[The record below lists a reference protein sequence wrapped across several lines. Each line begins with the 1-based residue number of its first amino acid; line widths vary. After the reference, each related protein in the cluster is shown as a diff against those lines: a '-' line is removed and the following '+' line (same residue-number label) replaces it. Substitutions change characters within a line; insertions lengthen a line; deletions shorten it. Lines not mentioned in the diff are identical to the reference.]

1 MRRRFAVLPVL
12 SFLLL
17 AVGPLAP
24 VQAVSSTGSHIRHED
39 LRSRADFESQ
49 SGQAGASRK
58 AAPLTSSRQP
68 QATRLV
74 GPNVRVNAQQQAFPN
89 GLIGRSE
96 TTIASSADGQLIAV
110 GFNNAQGFCGAP
122 FGAACTAPRNPGL
135 SGFAFSTDG
144 GATFTDRGVGVF
156 GNVFTRGDPWL
167 DRGGPDDGTFF
178 YANLAVDATTGADLG
193 VSIHRGHFAGSNFV
207 FDDVRLL
214 RPTRPTD
221 FLDKEAIAVAK
232 DGSGTAVVS
241 LTNFI
246 ETCNVPE
253 NGFGQIEV
261 WRTHDG
267 GDTWQG
273 PVVVS
278 ADRTFVTDPADP
290 ECGTGG
296 IRQQSSVP
304 AIGPNGEV
312 YVAWSFGPTA
322 NPDGTSSTEAQIRVA
337 RSLDGGV
344 TFNAPVTAAEIN
356 SMRQNPLVGYNRN
369 RINDH
374 PRIAVA
380 TSGPNKGRVFVT
392 FYSAVDTADFPG
404 NVPCPAGVPATA
416 TCVAQS
422 LISSQA
428 FVSFS
433 DDQGSTWSQPR
444 PIAPRVPE
452 AGVKRLWPV
461 ISVEPTGLVDVT
473 YYESQEVAA
482 SDSSACTVRVSRTP
496 LIFRTGASHSFVN
509 TVWVQSTDG
518 GKTFSTPTL
527 VSSVTSDW
535 CATFSN
541 ITPNFGDYIG
551 SVSVNRRVLSTWADA
566 RNVLPTI
573 TPNHIAD
580 TFYATGFGS

>member
-1 MRRRFAVLPVL
+1 MGKHLMVLPVL
-12 SFLLL
+12 SLLL
-17 AVGPLAP
+17 LTLGPPTPA
-24 VQAVSSTGSHIRHED
+24 QAGTTHSKIRHEE
-39 LRSRADFESQ
+39 LRSRVDFDPQ
-49 SGQAGASRK
+49 PGASGAGSK
-58 AAPLTSSRQP
+58 ARSTHSALQPL
-68 QATRLV
+68 ATPSV

-96 TTIASSADGQLIAV
+96 TTVASSADGQLIAV
-110 GFNNAQGFCGAP
+110 GFNDAQGFCGAP
-122 FGAACTAPRNPGL
+122 FGAACTPAPNPGL

-144 GATFTDRGVGVF
+144 GTTFVDRGVGVF

-167 DRGGPDDGTFF
+167 DRGGVDAQTFF
-178 YANLAVDATTGADLG
+178 YANLAVDAKTGADLG
-193 VSIHRGHFAGSNFV
+193 VSIHRGHFAGGDFG
-207 FDDVRLL
+207 FDDVHVLP
-214 RPTRPTD
+214 PTRPGD
-221 FLDKEAIAVAK
+221 GLDKEAIAVAK
-232 DGSGTAVVS
+232 DGTGLGIVS

-246 ETCNVPE
+246 QTCNIPE

-290 ECGTGG
+290 ECGTSG

-312 YVAWSFGPTA
+312 YVTWSFGPTA
-322 NPDGTSSTEAQIRVA
+322 NPDGTSSTEALIKVA
-337 RSLDGGV
+337 RSLDGGA
-344 TFNAPVTAAEIN
+344 TFEAPVTAAEIN

-380 TSGPNKGRVFVT
+380 TSGPHTGRVFLT

-404 NVPCPAGVPATA
+404 NVPCPAGLPAA
-416 TCVAQS
+416 AICVAQS

-428 FVSFS
+428 FLSFS
-433 DDQGSTWSQPR
+433 DDRGSTWSEPR
-444 PIAPRVPE
+444 RIAPRVPE
-452 AGVKRLWPV
+452 TGVKELWPV
-461 ISVEPTGLVDVT
+461 VSVEPTGVVDVT

-482 SDSSACTVRVSRTP
+482 PDGSACTVRVSRTP
-496 LIFRTGASHSFVN
+496 LIFRTGQAHSFAD
-509 TVWVQSTDG
+509 TFWVQSFDG
-518 GKTFSTPTL
+518 GSTFSAPTR
-527 VSSVTSDW
+527 VTSVTSDW

-541 ITPNFGDYIG
+541 VTPNFGDYVG
-551 SVSVNRRVLSTWADA
+551 SVSVDRRVLSTWADS
-566 RNVLPTI
+566 RNVLPNL

>member
-1 MRRRFAVLPVL
+1 M
-12 SFLLL
+12 
-17 AVGPLAP
+17 
-24 VQAVSSTGSHIRHED
+24 QAIGSTRSQIRHED
-39 LRSRADFESQ
+39 LRSRADFDPQ
-49 SGQAGASRK
+49 PAQAGASRK
-58 AAPLTSSRQP
+58 ALSLSPSAQTL
-68 QATRLV
+68 ATPSV
-74 GPNVRVNAQQQAFPN
+74 GSNVRVNAQQQASPN

-96 TTIASSADGQLIAV
+96 TTVASSADGQLIAV

-122 FGAACTAPRNPGL
+122 FGAACTPPQNPGL
-135 SGFAFSTDG
+135 SGFAYSTDG
-144 GATFTDRGVGVF
+144 GASFVDRGVGVL

-167 DRGGPDDGTFF
+167 DRGGRDSETFF

-193 VSIHRGHFAGSNFV
+193 VSVHRGHFAGSNFA
-207 FDDVRLL
+207 FDDVHILG
-214 RPTRPTD
+214 PTKPTD

-232 DGSGTAVVS
+232 DGSGLGVVS
-241 LTNFI
+241 LTNFA
-246 ETCNVPE
+246 ETCNIPE

-278 ADRTFVTDPADP
+278 PDQTFVTNPADP

-322 NPDGTSSTEAQIRVA
+322 NPDGTSSTQALIKVA

-344 TFNAPVTAAEIN
+344 TFGAPVVAGEIN

-374 PRIAVA
+374 PRVAVA
-380 TSGPNKGRVFVT
+380 TNGPHKGRVFLT
-392 FYSAVDTADFPG
+392 YYSAVNTAEFPG
-404 NVPCPAGVPATA
+404 NVACPAGLPAGA

-428 FVSFS
+428 FLSFS
-433 DDQGSTWSQPR
+433 DDQGLTWSDPR
-444 PIAPRVPE
+444 RIGPKVPE

-461 ISVEPTGLVDVT
+461 VSVEPTGVVDLT

-482 SDSSACTVRVSRTP
+482 ADGSACTVRVNRTP
-496 LIFRTGASHSFVN
+496 LIFRTGSSHSFVN
-509 TVWVQSTDG
+509 AFWVQSFDG
-518 GKTFSTPTL
+518 GNTFTAPIA

-541 ITPNFGDYIG
+541 VTPNFGDYIG
-551 SVSVNRRVLSTWADA
+551 SVSVDRRVLSTWADA
-566 RNVLPTI
+566 RNVLPNI

>member
-1 MRRRFAVLPVL
+1 MRRHLTLLAVL

-17 AVGPLAP
+17 AVGPMVPA
-24 VQAVSSTGSHIRHED
+24 QASTARPHLRHED
-39 LRSRADFESQ
+39 LRSRLLLEPQ
-49 SGQAGASRK
+49 SGVSSPGGA
-58 AAPLTSSRQP
+58 AAVLNPTPSV
-68 QATRLV
+68 A
-74 GPNVRVNAQQQAFPN
+74 PNVRVNAQQQAFPN

-96 TTIASSADGQLIAV
+96 TTVASSVDGQLIAV

-122 FGAACTAPRNPGL
+122 FGNACTPPQNPGL

-144 GATFTDRGVGVF
+144 GATFVDRGVGLF

-167 DRGGPDDGTFF
+167 DRGGPDGETFF
-178 YANLAVDATTGADLG
+178 YANLAVDAMTGSDLG
-193 VSIHRGHFAGSNFV
+193 VSVHRGHFSGGDFS
-207 FDDVRLL
+207 FDDVRILA
-214 RPTRPTD
+214 PTRPTD
-221 FLDKEAIAVAK
+221 GLDKEAIAVAK
-232 DGSGTAVVS
+232 DGSGLGVVS

-246 ETCNVPE
+246 QTCNVPE

-278 ADRTFVTDPADP
+278 RDQTFVTDPADP

-296 IRQQSSVP
+296 VRQQSSVP
-304 AIGPNGEV
+304 VIGPNGEV
-312 YVAWSFGPTA
+312 YVAWAFGPTA
-322 NPDGTSSTEAQIRVA
+322 NPDGTSGTGARIKFA
-337 RSLDGGV
+337 RSLDGGA
-344 TFNAPVTAAEIN
+344 TFGAPVTVGEIN

-392 FYSAVDTADFPG
+392 FYNAVDTAEFPG
-404 NVPCPAGVPATA
+404 NVPCPASLPTTA

-428 FVSFS
+428 FLSFS
-433 DDQGSTWSQPR
+433 DDHGSTWSQPSR
-444 PIAPRVPE
+444 IAPRVP
-452 AGVKRLWPV
+452 ANGVKELWPV
-461 ISVEPTGLVDVT
+461 IGVEPTGVVDVT
-473 YYESQEVAA
+473 YIESQEVPAA
-482 SDSSACTVRVSRTP
+482 DGGACTVRVNRNP
-496 LIFRTGASHSFVN
+496 LLYRTGPSHSFAD
-509 TVWVQSTDG
+509 TLWVQSFDG
-518 GKTFSTPTL
+518 GSTFSAPVR

-541 ITPNFGDYIG
+541 VTPNFGDYVG
-551 SVSVNRRVLSTWADA
+551 SVSGDRRVQTTWADS
-566 RNVLPTI
+566 RNVLPNI
-573 TPNHIAD
+573 TPSHIAD
-580 TFYATGFGS
+580 TFYATGFGP